1 MTPRF
6 LTALP
11 VYNEQSHL
19 TEVLATVRKYAP
31 HILVVDDGSTDA
43 TPELLRRES
52 DIQVITHSPNRGYG
66 AALKSAFDFAVQH
79 NYDVLVS
86 IDCDGQHEPRLIPEL
101 VARVFDEATRP
112 ADIVSGSRY
121 LQAFAGDSRP
131 PEERRHINQL
141 VTALVNDRLS
151 LKLTDAFCGFKA
163 YRVDALPRLNITEF
177 GYAMPLQLWVQAVR
191 AEFRIIE
198 HPVPLIYLDEFRSFG
213 GALDDANRRLAYYRE
228 VLDRELAIGSESSS
242 PELCST
248 ALC

>member
-19 TEVLATVRKYAP
+19 SEVLATVRRYAP

-52 DIQVITHSPNRGYG
+52 DIQVITHLPNRGYG
-66 AALKSAFDFAVQH
+66 AALKSAFDFAVEH
-79 NYDVLVS
+79 DYDVLVS

-101 VARVFDEATRP
+101 VARVFEEAARP

-121 LQAFAGDSRP
+121 LQKFVGDSRP

-141 VTALVNDRLS
+141 VTALVNDRLN
-151 LKLTDAFCGFKA
+151 LNLTDAFCGFKA

-191 AEFRIIE
+191 AEFRIVE

-228 VLDRELAIGSESSS
+228 VLDRELAAGSDCLS
-242 PELCST
+242 PEFCST
-248 ALC
+248 ASC

>member
-1 MTPRF
+1 MKPRF

-19 TEVLATVRKYAP
+19 AEVLATVRQYAP

-52 DIQVITHSPNRGYG
+52 GIQIVTHSPNRGYG
-66 AALKSAFDFAVQH
+66 AALKSAFDFAVEH

-101 VARVFDEATRP
+101 VARVFEEAARP

-121 LQAFAGDSRP
+121 LQSFAGDSRP

-151 LKLTDAFCGFKA
+151 LSLTDAFCGFKA

-191 AEFRIIE
+191 AEFRIVE
-198 HPVPLIYLDEFRSFG
+198 HPVPLIYLDESRSFG

-228 VLDRELAIGSESSS
+228 VLDRELTAGSEDTSSA
-242 PELCST
+242 LCST
-248 ALC
+248 ASC